1 MKYRNP
7 KKDNDLFSMLDHQQ
21 EVMRTVK
28 GINKLNAVIDWE
40 LFRVD
45 LETLLGYDVR
55 DLRKGGRPPFDVV
68 LMLKVLV
75 LQKYYSLSDDQAD
88 LQIMDR

>member
-7 KKDNDLFSMLDHQQ
+7 KKDNDLFSMIEHQQ
-21 EVMRTVK
+21 EVMRAVK

-40 LFRVD
+40 LFRGD
-45 LETLLGYDVR
+45 LESLLGYDIR
-55 DLRKGGRPPFDVV
+55 DPRRGRSPPFDAV

-75 LQKYYSLSDDQAD
+75 LQKYYGLSDDEA
-88 LQIMDR
+88 

>member
-40 LFRVD
+40 LFRSD
-45 LETLLGYDVR
+45 LETLLGY
-55 DLRKGGRPPFDVV
+55 VV
-68 LMLKVLV
+68 QTSLQYGPLCIPAPIGLKV
-75 LQKYYSLSDDQAD
+75 SGNA
-88 LQIMDR
+88 